1 MWKSRIGVV
10 LVVAATLLPGPA
22 LGRGFFPFGFIRHA
36 ISHVLPFRGFHAR
49 FRHHR
54 RHVERHRPADR
65 RAPNVSASVRNA
77 SLGQTN
83 KPNVHGT
90 KNPLLS
96 GDGASLLA
104 EPARREQL
112 VAVAALALWHS
123 GHHDAG
129 GWWSHGNG
137 EYGWVGPLF
146 WPFAYDDVYDYVML
160 GAGAGFWDYGY
171 PDIFAGIFVPYSY
184 NDLAAYLAPASRRVP
199 PLQDFCG
206 PERRASAGSPIE
218 QIEQTI
224 QPSQAQRA
232 ALDDLAKALTSAAR
246 LIQAS
251 CPTKT
256 AVTAPDR
263 LAAMLQRV
271 EAMSRAVILLE
282 PPLRKLYRRLDER
295 QKTRLDALAAPS
307 RGTDSPA
314 TLCQAAQQSALQWP
328 AKEIETALHP
338 DDAQRAALKKLQ
350 HAGVRAVNI
359 LNDECR
365 SEDAATAPARLYAVD
380 RRLDA
385 MQQAIQIV
393 SNALD
398 DFYATLSDE
407 QKAQFEAIGPRRTA

>member
-1 MWKSRIGVV
+1 MWKSRIGVG

-22 LGRGFFPFGFIRHA
+22 LGRGIFPFGFIRSA
-36 ISHVLPFRGFHAR
+36 ISHVLPFRGLHAR

-54 RHVERHRPADR
+54 RHVERYRPADR
-65 RAPNVSASVRNA
+65 RARNAPASVHNA
-77 SLGQTN
+77 SLDEAN
-83 KPNVHGT
+83 KPDIRDAT
-90 KNPLLS
+90 NPLSS
-96 GDGASLLA
+96 GDGANLLA
-104 EPARREQL
+104 DPARREQL
-112 VAVAALALWHS
+112 VTVAALALWHS

-137 EYGWVGPLF
+137 DYGWVGPLF

-160 GAGAGFWDYGY
+160 GDGTGFWDYGY

-184 NDLAAYLAPASRRVP
+184 SDLAAYLAPASRKVP

-206 PERRASAGSPIE
+206 RENHAGAGSPIK
-218 QIEQTI
+218 QIEQTVK
-224 QPSQAQRA
+224 PDQAQRA

-251 CPTKT
+251 CPSRT
-256 AVTAPDR
+256 ALTAPDR
-263 LAAMLQRV
+263 LAAMGQRV

-282 PPLRKLYRRLDER
+282 PPLRKLYGLLDDG
-295 QKTRLDALAAPS
+295 QKTRLDALAAPN
-307 RGTDSPA
+307 RATGSPA

-328 AKEIETALHP
+328 TEEIGTALHP
-338 DDAQRAALKKLQ
+338 NDAQRAALKKLQ

-380 RRLDA
+380 RRLVA